1 MIRISEI
8 LFPEQILV
16 DIRAFTREEA
26 VHVVAETLR
35 RDERIRDWNRF
46 LTSLNECDRSG
57 RINLGLGITI
67 PHSRTSSVTDMVMA
81 FGRLT
86 APLSTPSGKITYI
99 LVIGIPDAMDA
110 EYLRLVGVLLRVFR
124 DEELRR
130 RLDEAKNP
138 SEVLKVFADGE
149 RILGKR

>member
-1 MIRISEI
+1 
-8 LFPEQILV
+8 
-16 DIRAFTREEA
+16 
-26 VHVVAETLR
+26 
-35 RDERIRDWNRF
+35 
-46 LTSLNECDRSG
+46 
-57 RINLGLGITI
+57 
-67 PHSRTSSVTDMVMA
+67 MVMA